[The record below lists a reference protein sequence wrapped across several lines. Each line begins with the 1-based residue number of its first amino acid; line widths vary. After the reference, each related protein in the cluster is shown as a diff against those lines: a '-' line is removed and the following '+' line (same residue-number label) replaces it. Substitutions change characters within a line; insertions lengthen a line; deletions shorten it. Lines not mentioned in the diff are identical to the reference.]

1 MYNVNL
7 DSNNYTF
14 NSSFHKPFYSPTKNQ
29 ITQYQK
35 NFISHYQD
43 QNRMYNNS
51 FYSNA
56 QSPYIFPIP
65 KNRINN
71 FLQRTPSPPS
81 YNRLIFQYKNNFSK
95 FVNNQSP
102 PNIKRSSGNMIN
114 QFSPMHLLPR
124 PVSPDL
130 LNATTNN
137 NKVNPLFQNPI
148 TSININN
155 MHRYAKTPEP
165 RRNDL
170 NNSLSMSNYN
180 PNNISGSQS
189 NMNNINNVSP
199 VNNITHI
206 AQYSNNLPIN
216 SRNQKKISQHLFRN
230 SKDLVNN
237 NNIIYQMH
245 NMNNLNDNSQ
255 NNNFQNISTDKDSS
269 ISKNINSNIHNIHVI
284 NPRNS
289 NENQGNYNS
298 SGKSNPAIIYNPNQ
312 NATPNNINNN
322 QNNYSSSGKNNP
334 AINYNLNHQ
343 NQNYYNSPGKNIP
356 VAKFY
361 PNRNFSPHNLIQNL
375 KNDNSNSSG
384 KSNLAVYIPSQNI
397 DPNIGNYNSP
407 ANNINNI
414 HLIHPPHIVVQ
425 NHINIIP
432 IKKPIFSDRRN
443 ILIMIIIYR

>member
-1 MYNVNL
+1 
-7 DSNNYTF
+7 
-14 NSSFHKPFYSPTKNQ
+14 
-29 ITQYQK
+29 
-35 NFISHYQD
+35 
-43 QNRMYNNS
+43 MYNNS

-216 SRNQKKISQHLFRN
+216 SGSQKKISQNLIRN
-230 SKDLVNN
+230 SKDLANN

-245 NMNNLNDNSQ
+245 NMNNLNDISQ

-289 NENQGNYNS
+289 NENQRNYNS
-298 SGKSNPAIIYNPNQ
+298 SGKNNPAIIYNPNQ
-312 NATPNNINNN
+312 NASPNNINNN

-343 NQNYYNSPGKNIP
+343 NQNYYNSPGKNNP
-356 VAKFY
+356 VTNFY
-361 PNRNFSPHNLIQNL
+361 LNRNLFPHTSRGYKFLIKVPQ
-375 KNDNSNSSG
+375 G
-384 KSNLAVYIPSQNI
+384 QKSRLA
-397 DPNIGNYNSP
+397 GLYNSG
-407 ANNINNI
+407 
-414 HLIHPPHIVVQ
+414 L
-425 NHINIIP
+425 
-432 IKKPIFSDRRN
+432 
-443 ILIMIIIYR
+443 M